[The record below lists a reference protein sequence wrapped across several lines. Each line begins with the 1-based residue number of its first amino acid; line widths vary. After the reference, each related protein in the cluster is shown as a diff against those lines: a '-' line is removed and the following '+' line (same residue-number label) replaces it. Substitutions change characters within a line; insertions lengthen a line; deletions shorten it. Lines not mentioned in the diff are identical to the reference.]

1 MAEKL
6 SEYRQGGVEV
16 VQNALSPNF
25 RSENYAR
32 ENCEDMIVG
41 YFGHLTSSWFDW
53 DALKEIAKIRSK
65 IIFEIIGHSEPKDLK
80 LPENI
85 ILLGPK
91 NHAQINNIA
100 ARWSA
105 AIIPFKTGPLADAVD
120 PIKIYEYLSLG
131 LPTVSFSMPQID
143 GYPETET
150 ANDVES
156 FVKSLDRAIK
166 RKTDQKILDNWL
178 QKNRWEDRVDI
189 FDSWNERRMEMW
201 K

>member
-1 MAEKL
+1 M
-6 SEYRQGGVEV
+6 
-16 VQNALSPNF
+16 
-25 RSENYAR
+25 
-32 ENCEDMIVG
+32 
-41 YFGHLTSSWFDW
+41 
-53 DALKEIAKIRSK
+53 
-65 IIFEIIGHSEPKDLK
+65 
-80 LPENI
+80 PENI